1 MGHLRT
7 HGVLI
12 ISLVFILIATP
23 ARAGIPTERV
33 RQTADQVLVI
43 LQDPRL
49 RSESSQKE
57 RREQLRQTISARFDF
72 GEMAKRSLGPHWQRA
87 TPAEQQEFVTLF
99 TDLLQVSYA
108 DQIEAYNGEKIVY
121 SREKEN
127 KDSAEV
133 ETKVVKKNGEELSVN
148 YKLHSANGD
157 WKVYDVIIENISLVN
172 NYRSQFN
179 HILAKSS
186 INELFN
192 RMRSKQFDAA
202 GKK

>member
-7 HGVLI
+7 YGVLI

-157 WKVYDVIIENISLVN
+157 WKVYDVIIEKISLVN

-192 RMRSKQFDAA
+192 RMRTKQFDAA

>member
-7 HGVLI
+7 YGILI

-186 INELFN
+186 INELFS

>member
-1 MGHLRT
+1 MKDLKTWG
-7 HGVLI
+7 
-12 ISLVFILIATP
+12 ILFVALLCIAIATP
-23 ARAGIPTERV
+23 VKAGIPTDRI

-49 RSESSQKE
+49 KSEGSQKE
-57 RREQLRQTISARFDF
+57 RREHLRQTISARFDF
-72 GEMAKRSLGPHWQRA
+72 DEMAKRSLGPQWQRA
-87 TPAEQQEFVTLF
+87 TPGEQQEFVMLF
-99 TDLLQVSYA
+99 TDLLQSSYA
-108 DQIEAYNGEKIVY
+108 DQIEAYKGEKIVY
-121 SREKEN
+121 SREKQD

-133 ETKVVKKNGEELSVN
+133 DTKVVKKNGEELSVN

-179 HILAKSS
+179 HVLAKSS
-186 INELFN
+186 INDLLN
-192 RMRSKQFDAA
+192 RMRSKQFDAS